1 MVTWGSPQNWKNKE
15 SINPNGCWIRLVPCR
30 NHMFISTSIVVY
42 PAISSTSHRK
52 ATSHQARPP
61 NGLLEEIAKI
71 FLAIFSSA
79 ANVTMAIF
87 SWSIFILDR
96 WVWLMKFRWLM
107 ADFEVWNNC
116 RVCRVW
122 VSEFREPRF
131 GDSFGYESAK
141 SERHSTIE
149 GQIGARFKWDLE
161 ISQNGN
167 RREDHWSA
175 VSIIIDWGTVYERL
189 HHWFLN
195 KAAGFSIANPGPS
208 HLSEVRWPYST
219 LFKMEMR
226 HMKNGNKCSLFWTNS
241 FGGFHK

>member
-122 VSEFREPRF
+122 VSNFENPDLVTVLGTNLPNLRDILPSKGKLEP
-131 GDSFGYESAK
+131 DSNGTSKYPKTA
-141 SERHSTIE
+141 
-149 GQIGARFKWDLE
+149 IGGK
-161 ISQNGN
+161 
-167 RREDHWSA
+167 
-175 VSIIIDWGTVYERL
+175 IIGLLY
-189 HHWFLN
+189 
-195 KAAGFSIANPGPS
+195 PS
-208 HLSEVRWPYST
+208 L
-219 LFKMEMR
+219 
-226 HMKNGNKCSLFWTNS
+226 
-241 FGGFHK
+241 